1 MKKSVPKSVA
11 EQRVMRKYDKLY
23 VPLVELAHALQ
34 DLEPGGTT
42 VSEAE
47 FTVKDG
53 TAHIEYK
60 AHPVMVTI
68 VEGSRKFSLRMDDIH
83 ADSLG

>member
-1 MKKSVPKSVA
+1 VKKSVPKSMA

-42 VSEAE
+42 VSDAE
-47 FTVKDG
+47 FTVRDG
-53 TAHIEYK
+53 TVHMEYK

-68 VEGSRKFSLRMDDIH
+68 VEGGRKLSLRMDEVHQDV
-83 ADSLG
+83 